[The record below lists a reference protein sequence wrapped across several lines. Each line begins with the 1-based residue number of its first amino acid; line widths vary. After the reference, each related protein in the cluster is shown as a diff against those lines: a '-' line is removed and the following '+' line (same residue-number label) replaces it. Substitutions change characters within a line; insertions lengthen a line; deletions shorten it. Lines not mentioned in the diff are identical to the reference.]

1 MKICMYS
8 SEFPPD
14 LGGRSTYVYN
24 LSKKLLE
31 RGHEIT
37 IVARGK
43 RKKTY
48 TEKIDGILVYR
59 VKYIPFYPF
68 PFLIHDYYIHKLFG
82 KIEGDFD
89 VVHVHGSL
97 APVLRTSLPMV
108 FTSHGTS
115 KKDLDNMK
123 VKSLH
128 FLIVK
133 SLRNELFRIERD
145 TIKAADVVTAV
156 SASCAD
162 QIHEYFSESRDIS
175 IVYNGV
181 DSNYYV
187 PSNESK
193 EELIVLYTGRLETR
207 KGLVDF
213 VESAKYVCEKYPEVK
228 FILTGKGTIRPYLE
242 KNIEGLGLSDNF
254 YFAGFVDI
262 PTLRNYYQKAT
273 IYVLPSYY
281 EALPTTLLEAMSCGL
296 PSVVTDVEGNS
307 DVITNDE
314 NGIVVP
320 SRNPDKLGEAI
331 IKLLDDTNLRDKLRK
346 NARNEVLSKYEWNL
360 LIDRFEH
367 IYSSA
372 IKMKNIS

>member
-1 MKICMYS
+1 MYS